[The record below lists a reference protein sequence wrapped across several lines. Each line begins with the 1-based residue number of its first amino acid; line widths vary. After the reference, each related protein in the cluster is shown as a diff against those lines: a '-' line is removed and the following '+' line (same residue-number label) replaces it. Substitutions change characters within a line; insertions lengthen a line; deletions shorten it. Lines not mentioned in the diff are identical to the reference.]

1 MPAMVMRH
9 STITRQ
15 NQKNTLTHLSP
26 QVSLSSGRDRMM
38 DHEASLT
45 LTVGLILVTYL
56 VCNVPANLI
65 LLLDPGSV
73 SAANQSSVL
82 FNLTNH
88 RAGLYTSLHLP
99 CYLLAWLSSIVKAA
113 CYIACTA
120 NFRQSL
126 REIMRKWRA
135 ERV

>member
-1 MPAMVMRH
+1 
-9 STITRQ
+9 
-15 NQKNTLTHLSP
+15 
-26 QVSLSSGRDRMM
+26 MM

-65 LLLDPGSV
+65 LLLDPRSV
-73 SAANQSSVL
+73 SVANQSSVL
-82 FNLTNH
+82 LNLTNH
-88 RAGLYTSLHLP
+88 RASLYTSLHLP
-99 CYLLAWLSSIVKAA
+99 CYLLAWLSSIVKAS
-113 CYIACTA
+113 CYIGCTA

-126 REIMRKWRA
+126 REMMKKWRG